1 MEFSFKNS
9 FLKINPY
16 LRQGIQIIKEAL
28 GILILAFSLYFL
40 FYAPFK
46 NLKFLGLFFILF
58 FLTQFLRKDSSK
70 EDIRQSKDKINLN
83 DYLTKTAQNFLIK
96 TITKAE
102 ILKVSNF
109 QIFLLKELLKN
120 KKIRNLFF
128 RLGTDFQNFNQ
139 ELLKI
144 TQTYPDLTHLPAG
157 KAGTNV
163 DNFRESSFKEILIPI
178 LSSSFDLAKKLNYP
192 HLNLIF
198 VFYGLRINSSQELN
212 EFFEKFDLKK
222 EYLLSAIL
230 MEIYSEKIKL
240 KRSPQIQ
247 PLSVFQAKFSKKTLL
262 NPSLTSKATNIL
274 DSYSLDLTYLVS
286 KESAGFLIGH
296 QEELERLINYLRRTN
311 NVLIVGEEGTGKETI
326 IMHLAWLIQNGLAP
340 KELLDFRVVKLDLGL
355 VYAQNKEKFLPL
367 LTKILED
374 VLSSG
379 YIILYLPYFENI
391 LLEKEVEIMQALQE
405 ILISRSIPIIASMT
419 PLGYEKSLTRYNLE
433 QFFEKIE
440 VKELSEEESIY
451 LLTLKSLLWEKKE
464 KVIISPIVIFL
475 AVSLA
480 KKFIRTEPLPKS
492 AEEVILESISLAKK
506 NKQKLINR
514 EIVQEIV
521 AEKTK
526 IPVGE
531 LGEIEKE
538 KLLNLENLLH
548 QRIIDQEE
556 AIKEISRVLKIYRA
570 GIEKKKGPIGSFLFV
585 GPTGV
590 GKTETAKALAKIY
603 YGSEKQMIRLDM
615 VEFQNPEDID
625 KLIGSKD
632 GTILGRLTEP
642 IRQNPFS
649 LILLDEFEKTHPT
662 ILKIFLPI
670 FDEGFIK
677 DALGREIDFT
687 NSLIICTSNAH
698 SEFIKESLEKGENF
712 DKIKEKLKSKLSQI
726 FSIELLNR
734 FDGIIVYKPLGQKE
748 LFQIAELLINDLKA
762 ELLLKQGIDLEV
774 SQKALEEIVR
784 LGTDP
789 IFGARP
795 LNRKINEII
804 RSEIANLILANKLS
818 RGNKIFIDF
827 DQEFKFSLS

>member
-1 MEFSFKNS
+1 MEFSFQNS

-16 LRQGIQIIKEAL
+16 LRQVLKIIKESL
-28 GILILAFSLYFL
+28 GILILAFSFYCL

-46 NLKFLGLFFILF
+46 NLKFIGLFLILF
-58 FLTQFLRKDSSK
+58 FLTQFLRKNSSK
-70 EDIRQSKDKINLN
+70 EDIRQSKDKKINLN
-83 DYLTKTAQNFLIK
+83 DYLPKTTQNFLIK

-102 ILKVSNF
+102 ILKTPNF
-109 QIFLLKELLKN
+109 QFFLLKELLKN
-120 KKIRNLFF
+120 KKIQNLFF
-128 RLGTDFQNFNQ
+128 RLDINLQNFNQ
-139 ELLKI
+139 ELLK
-144 TQTYPDLTHLPAG
+144 LS
-157 KAGTNV
+157 NV
-163 DNFRESSFKEILIPI
+163 PKISFNETLIPI

-198 VFYGLRINSSQELN
+198 IFYGLRINSSPELN
-212 EFFEKFDLKK
+212 ELFEKFNLKK
-222 EYLLSAIL
+222 EYLLSGIL
-230 MEIYSEKIKL
+230 MEIYSEKIKW
-240 KRSPQIQ
+240 KKTVQIQ
-247 PLSVFQAKFSKKTLL
+247 PLSIFQTKFAKKTLL
-262 NPSLTSKATNIL
+262 NPALTSQATNIL
-274 DSYSLDLTYLVS
+274 DSYSLDLTYLAN

-296 QEELERLINYLRRTN
+296 QEELEKLINHLRQRN
-311 NVLIVGEEGTGKETI
+311 NVLLVGEEGTGKETI
-326 IMHLAWLIQNGLAP
+326 IMHLAWLIQNDLAP

-355 VYAQNKEKFLPL
+355 VYAQNKEKFLTL
-367 LTKILED
+367 LTKIFED
-374 VLSSG
+374 VLNSG

-391 LLEKEVEIMQALQE
+391 LLEKEIEIMQASQE
-405 ILISRSIPIIASMT
+405 ILNSKSIPIIASMT
-419 PLGYEKSLTRYNLE
+419 PLGYEKSLTRYNLD

-451 LLTLKSLLWEKKE
+451 LLTLKGLIWEKQE
-464 KVIISPIVIFL
+464 KVIISPIAISL

-480 KKFIRTEPLPKS
+480 KKFIRTEFLPKS
-492 AEEVILESISLAKK
+492 AEEIIIESISLAKK

-514 EIVQEIV
+514 EIIQEIV

-526 IPVGE
+526 IPIGE
-531 LGEIEKE
+531 IGEIEKE

-548 QRIIDQEE
+548 QRIVNQTE
-556 AIKEISRVLKIYRA
+556 AIKEISRVLKIYHA

-585 GPTGV
+585 GPTGT

-603 YGSEKQMIRLDM
+603 YSSEKQMVRLDM

-625 KLIGSKD
+625 KLIGNKD

-642 IRQNPFS
+642 IRQNPYS

-677 DALGREIDFT
+677 DALGRETDFT
-687 NSLIICTSNAH
+687 NTLIICTSNAY

-712 DKIKEKLKSKLSQI
+712 DKIKEELKSKLSQI
-726 FSIELLNR
+726 FSVELLNR

-748 LFQIAELLINDLKA
+748 LLQIAELMINDLKA
-762 ELLLKQGIDLEV
+762 ELLLKQGIELVV

-818 RGNKIFIDF
+818 RGNKIFVDF
-827 DQEFKFSLS
+827 AQEFKFSLG

>member
-1 MEFSFKNS
+1 
-9 FLKINPY
+9 
-16 LRQGIQIIKEAL
+16 
-28 GILILAFSLYFL
+28 
-40 FYAPFK
+40 
-46 NLKFLGLFFILF
+46 
-58 FLTQFLRKDSSK
+58 LTQFLRKNSSK
-70 EDIRQSKDKINLN
+70 EDIRQSKDKEINLN
-83 DYLTKTAQNFLIK
+83 DYLTKTTQNFLIK
-96 TITKAE
+96 TITRAE
-102 ILKVSNF
+102 VLKVSNF

-120 KKIRNLFF
+120 KKIQNLFF
-128 RLGTDFQNFNQ
+128 RLGINLQNFNQ
-139 ELLKI
+139 ELAKI
-144 TQTYPDLTHLPAG
+144 TQT
-157 KAGTNV
+157 NI
-163 DNFRESSFKEILIPI
+163 DNFRESSSIPRANTNLERTNANQVRESSFPVQDGSFDKDLIPI
-178 LSSSFDLAKKLNYP
+178 LSSAFDLAKKLNYS

-198 VFYGLRINSSQELN
+198 VFYGLRVNSFPELN
-212 EFFEKFDLKK
+212 ELFEKFDLKK
-222 EYLLSAIL
+222 EYLISGIL
-230 MEIYSEKIKL
+230 TEIYSEKIKW
-240 KRSPQIQ
+240 KRLSQVQ
-247 PLSVFQAKFSKKTLL
+247 PLSVFQVKFTKKTLL
-262 NPSLTSKATNIL
+262 NPSLTSKVTNIL
-274 DSYSLDLTYLVS
+274 DSYSLDLTYLAG

-296 QEELERLINYLRRTN
+296 QEELEKIMSHLRQRN
-311 NVLIVGEEGTGKETI
+311 NVLLVGEEGTGKETI
-326 IMHLAWLIQNGLAP
+326 IMHLAWLIQNDLAP

-367 LTKILED
+367 LTKIFED
-374 VLSSG
+374 VLNSG

-391 LLEKEVEIMQALQE
+391 LLEKEIEIMQALQE
-405 ILISRSIPIIASMT
+405 ILNSRSIPIIASMT
-419 PLGYEKSLTRYNLE
+419 PLGYEKSLTRYNLD

-440 VKELSEEESIY
+440 VKEITEEESIY
-451 LLTLKSLLWEKKE
+451 LLTLKSLLWEKQE
-464 KVIISPIVIFL
+464 KIIISPIAISL

-492 AEEVILESISLAKK
+492 AEEVILSAISLAKK

-514 EIVQEIV
+514 EIIQEIV

-531 LGEIEKE
+531 VQEIEKE

-548 QRIIDQEE
+548 QRIIDQDE
-556 AIKEISRVLKIYRA
+556 AIKEIARVLKIYRA
-570 GIEKKKGPIGSFLFV
+570 GIEKKKGTIGSFLFV
-585 GPTGV
+585 GPTGT

-603 YGSEKQMIRLDM
+603 YSSEKQMVRLDM

-642 IRQNPFS
+642 IRQNPYS

-677 DALGREIDFT
+677 DALGREVDFT
-687 NSLIICTSNAH
+687 NSLIICTSNAY
-698 SEFIKESLEKGENF
+698 SEFIKESLEKGEDF
-712 DKIKEKLKSKLSQI
+712 DKIKEELKSKLSEI
-726 FSIELLNR
+726 FSVELLNR

-748 LFQIAELLINDLKA
+748 LLQIAELMIGDLKA

-774 SQKALEEIVR
+774 SQRALEEIVR

-818 RGNKIFIDF
+818 RGNRIFVDF
-827 DQEFKFSLS
+827 DQEFKFSLN

>member
-1 MEFSFKNS
+1 MEFYFQNS

-16 LRQGIQIIKEAL
+16 LRQGIQIIKEGL
-28 GILILAFSLYFL
+28 GILILAFSFYFL

-46 NLKFLGLFFILF
+46 NLKFLSLFFILF

-83 DYLTKTAQNFLIK
+83 DYLTKTTQNFLIK

-102 ILKVSNF
+102 ILKIPNF

-120 KKIRNLFF
+120 KKIQNLFF
-128 RLGTDFQNFNQ
+128 RLGIDLKIFNQ
-139 ELLKI
+139 ELLKLS
-144 TQTYPDLTHLPAG
+144 DL
-157 KAGTNV
+157 
-163 DNFRESSFKEILIPI
+163 SEISYNEALVPI

-198 VFYGLRINSSQELN
+198 IFYGLRINSFPELH
-212 EFFEKFDLKK
+212 ELFEKFDLKK
-222 EYLLSAIL
+222 EYLLSGIL
-230 MEIYSEKIKL
+230 IEIYSEKIKWKPL
-240 KRSPQIQ
+240 PQIQ
-247 PLSVFQAKFSKKTLL
+247 PLSVFQAKFMKKTFL
-262 NPSLTSKATNIL
+262 NPSLTSQITEIL
-274 DSYSLDLTYLVS
+274 DSYSIDLTYLAS

-296 QEELERLINYLRRTN
+296 QEELEKIISHLRQRN
-311 NVLIVGEEGTGKETI
+311 NVLLIGEEGTGKETI
-326 IMHLAWLIQNGLAP
+326 VMHLAWLIQNDLAP

-355 VYAQNKEKFLPL
+355 VYAQNKENFLPL
-367 LTKILED
+367 LTKIFED
-374 VLSSG
+374 ILSSG

-391 LLEKEVEIMQALQE
+391 LLEKEVNVFELLNE
-405 ILISRSIPIIASMT
+405 ILNSKLVPIIASMT
-419 PLGYEKSLTRYNLE
+419 PLGYERSLTRYNLD

-440 VKELSEEESIY
+440 VKELNEEESIY
-451 LLTLKSLLWEKKE
+451 LLTLKSLIWEKQE
-464 KVIISPIVIFL
+464 KVVISPLAISL
-475 AVSLA
+475 AVSLSR
-480 KKFIRTEPLPKS
+480 KFIRTEPLPKS
-492 AEEVILESISLAKK
+492 AEAVILSAIGLAKK

-514 EIVQEIV
+514 EIIQEIV

-526 IPVGE
+526 IPVAE

-548 QRIIDQEE
+548 QRIIDQDE
-556 AIKEISRVLKIYRA
+556 AVKEISRVLKIYRA
-570 GIEKKKGPIGSFLFV
+570 GIEKKKGPIGAFLFV
-585 GPTGV
+585 GPTGT

-642 IRQNPFS
+642 IRENPFS

-670 FDEGFIK
+670 FDEGFVK

-687 NSLIICTSNAH
+687 NSLIICTSNAY

-712 DKIKEKLKSKLSQI
+712 DKMKEELKSKLSEI
-726 FSIELLNR
+726 FSVELLNR

-748 LFQIAELLINDLKA
+748 LLQIAELLINDLKA

-818 RGNKIFIDF
+818 RGNKIFVDF
-827 DQEFKFSLS
+827 DKEFNFFLS

>member
-1 MEFSFKNS
+1 MEFSFQNS

-16 LRQGIQIIKEAL
+16 LRQVIQIIKEAL

-46 NLKFLGLFFILF
+46 NFKFLGLFFILF
-58 FLTQFLRKDSSK
+58 FLTQFLRKGSSK
-70 EDIRQSKDKINLN
+70 EDIRQSKDKVNLN
-83 DYLTKTAQNFLIK
+83 DYLTKTTQNFLIK

-102 ILKVSNF
+102 ILKISNF

-128 RLGTDFQNFNQ
+128 RLGVNLQNFNQ
-139 ELLKI
+139 ELLKLSN
-144 TQTYPDLTHLPAG
+144 TP
-157 KAGTNV
+157 
-163 DNFRESSFKEILIPI
+163 EISYNETLIPI

-192 HLNLIF
+192 HINLFFI
-198 VFYGLRINSSQELN
+198 FYGLRINGFPQLN
-212 EFFEKFDLKK
+212 ELFEKFDLKR
-222 EYLLSAIL
+222 EYLLSGIL
-230 MEIYSEKIKL
+230 MELYSEKIKWKPL
-240 KRSPQIQ
+240 PQIQ
-247 PLSVFQAKFSKKTLL
+247 PLSVFQARFTKKTLL
-262 NPSLTSKATNIL
+262 NPALTSKVTNIL
-274 DSYSLDLTYLVS
+274 DSYSLDLTYLAS

-296 QEELERLINYLRRTN
+296 QEELERLISHLRQRN
-311 NVLIVGEEGTGKETI
+311 NVLLIGEEGTGKETV
-326 IMHLAWLIQNGLAP
+326 IMHLAWLIQNDLAP

-367 LTKILED
+367 LTKIFED
-374 VLSSG
+374 VLNSG

-391 LLEKEVEIMQALQE
+391 LLEKEIEIMQAFQE
-405 ILISRSIPIIASMT
+405 ILNSRSIPIVASMT
-419 PLGYEKSLTRYNLE
+419 PLGYEKSLARYNLD

-464 KVIISPIVIFL
+464 KVIISPIAISL

-492 AEEVILESISLAKK
+492 AEEVILSAISLAKK
-506 NKQKLINR
+506 NKQKLIDR
-514 EIVQEIV
+514 EIIQEIV

-531 LGEIEKE
+531 VGEIEKE

-548 QRIIDQEE
+548 QRIIDQDE

-570 GIEKKKGPIGSFLFV
+570 GIEKKKGPIGAFLFV

-687 NSLIICTSNAH
+687 NSLIICTSNAY

-712 DKIKEKLKSKLSQI
+712 DKIKEELKSKLSQI
-726 FSIELLNR
+726 FSVELLNR

-748 LFQIAELLINDLKA
+748 LLKIAELMIDDLKA
-762 ELLLKQGIDLEV
+762 ELLLKHGIDLEV

-795 LNRKINEII
+795 LNRKIDEII

-818 RGNKIFIDF
+818 RGNKIFVDF

>member
-1 MEFSFKNS
+1 MEFSFQNS

-16 LRQGIQIIKEAL
+16 LRQGLQIIKEAL

-40 FYAPFK
+40 FYAPFR
-46 NLKFLGLFFILF
+46 NLKFFGLFFLLF
-58 FLTQFLRKDSSK
+58 FLTQFLRKNSSR
-70 EDIRQSKDKINLN
+70 EDIRQSKDIKINLN

-120 KKIRNLFF
+120 KKIQNLFF
-128 RLGTDFQNFNQ
+128 RLGIDLQNFNQ
-139 ELLKI
+139 ELLKLNNVLQISSDETII
-144 TQTYPDLTHLPAG
+144 T
-157 KAGTNV
+157 
-163 DNFRESSFKEILIPI
+163 I

-192 HLNLIF
+192 HLNLILI
-198 VFYGLRINSSQELN
+198 FYGLKVNSFAELN
-212 EFFEKFDLKK
+212 ELFEKFDLKK
-222 EYLLSAIL
+222 EYLLSGIL
-230 MEIYSEKIKL
+230 MEIYSEKIQFV
-240 KRSPQIQ
+240 S
-247 PLSVFQAKFSKKTLL
+247 LSKTQHLSIFQRKITKKALL
-262 NPSLTSKATNIL
+262 NPSLTSVATNIL
-274 DSYSLDLTYLVS
+274 DAYSLDLTYLAS
-286 KESAGFLIGH
+286 KGSSGFLIGH
-296 QEELERLINYLRRTN
+296 QSELEELVSYLGRRD
-311 NVLIVGEEGTGKETI
+311 NVLLIGDEGTGKETI
-326 IMHLAWLIQNGLAP
+326 IMHLAWLIQNDLAP
-340 KELLDFRVVKLDLGL
+340 KELLDFRVVKLDIGFI
-355 VYAQNKEKFLPL
+355 YAQNKEKFLPI
-367 LTKILED
+367 LTKIFED
-374 VLSSG
+374 VLNSG
-379 YIILYLPYFENI
+379 YIILYFPYFENI
-391 LLEKEVEIMQALQE
+391 LLEKEVEIMEALQE
-405 ILISRSIPIIASMT
+405 ILNSKAIPIIASMT
-419 PLGYEKSLTRYNLE
+419 PLGHEKSLTRYNLD

-440 VKELSEEESIY
+440 VKELSEEEAIY
-451 LLTLKSLLWEKKE
+451 FLTLKSLLWEKQE
-464 KVIISPIVIFL
+464 KVIISPRAISL

-480 KKFIRTEPLPKS
+480 KKFIAESLPKS
-492 AEEVILESISLAKK
+492 AEEVIFSAISLAKK
-506 NKQKLINR
+506 NNQKLINR

-531 LGEIEKE
+531 VGEVEKE

-548 QRIIDQEE
+548 QRIVDQGE
-556 AIKEISRVLKIYRA
+556 AIKEIARVLKIYRA

-585 GPTGV
+585 GPTGT

-603 YGSEKQMIRLDM
+603 YGSGEQMVRLDM

-625 KLIGSKD
+625 KLIGTKD
-632 GTILGRLTEP
+632 GVILGRLTEP

-687 NSLIICTSNAH
+687 NSLIICTSNAY
-698 SEFIKESLEKGENF
+698 SEFIKESIEKEENF
-712 DKIKEKLKSKLSQI
+712 AKIKEELNSKLSQI
-726 FSIELLNR
+726 FSVELLNR
-734 FDGIIVYKPLGQKE
+734 FDGIIVYKPLGQAE
-748 LFQIAELLINDLKA
+748 LLQIAELMINDLKA

-774 SQKALEEIVR
+774 SQKALGEIVR

-795 LNRKINEII
+795 LNRKIGEII

>member
-1 MEFSFKNS
+1 MEFSFQNS

-16 LRQGIQIIKEAL
+16 LRQVIQIIKEAS

-70 EDIRQSKDKINLN
+70 EDIRQSKDKVNLN
-83 DYLTKTAQNFLIK
+83 DYLTKTTQNFLIK

-120 KKIRNLFF
+120 KKIQNLFF
-128 RLGTDFQNFNQ
+128 RLDIDLQNFNQ

-144 TQTYPDLTHLPAG
+144 SNTSKISYEET
-157 KAGTNV
+157 
-163 DNFRESSFKEILIPI
+163 LISI

-192 HLNLIF
+192 HLNLFF
-198 VFYGLRINSSQELN
+198 VFYGLRINSFPQLN
-212 EFFEKFDLKK
+212 ELFEKFDLKK

-230 MEIYSEKIKL
+230 MEIYSEKIKWKKL
-240 KRSPQIQ
+240 SQIQ
-247 PLSVFQAKFSKKTLL
+247 PLSIFQAKFTKKTLL
-262 NPSLTSKATNIL
+262 NPSLTSKVTNIL
-274 DSYSLDLTYLVS
+274 DSYSLDLTYLAS

-296 QEELERLINYLRRTN
+296 QEELERLISHLRQRN
-311 NVLIVGEEGTGKETI
+311 NILLIGEEGTGKETI
-326 IMHLAWLIQNGLAP
+326 LMHLAWLIQNDLAP

-355 VYAQNKEKFLPL
+355 VYAQNKEKFLSL
-367 LTKILED
+367 LTKIFED
-374 VLSSG
+374 VLNSG
-379 YIILYLPYFENI
+379 YIILYFPYFENI
-391 LLEKEVEIMQALQE
+391 LLEKEIEIMQVLQE
-405 ILISRSIPIIASMT
+405 ILNSKSIPIIASMT
-419 PLGYEKSLTRYNLE
+419 PLGYQKSLTRYNLD

-451 LLTLKSLLWEKKE
+451 LLTLKSLIWEKQE
-464 KVIISPIVIFL
+464 KVIISPIAISL

-492 AEEVILESISLAKK
+492 AEEVILSAISLAKK
-506 NKQKLINR
+506 NEQKLINR
-514 EIVQEIV
+514 EIIQEIV

-531 LGEIEKE
+531 VGEIEKE

-548 QRIIDQEE
+548 QRIIDQDE
-556 AIKEISRVLKIYRA
+556 AVKEISRVLKIYRA

-642 IRQNPFS
+642 IRENPFS

-687 NSLIICTSNAH
+687 NSLIICTSNAY

-712 DKIKEKLKSKLSQI
+712 DKMKEELKSKLSQI
-726 FSIELLNR
+726 FSVELLNR

-748 LFQIAELLINDLKA
+748 LLQIAELLINDLKA

>member
-1 MEFSFKNS
+1 
-9 FLKINPY
+9 
-16 LRQGIQIIKEAL
+16 
-28 GILILAFSLYFL
+28 
-40 FYAPFK
+40 
-46 NLKFLGLFFILF
+46 
-58 FLTQFLRKDSSK
+58 
-70 EDIRQSKDKINLN
+70 
-83 DYLTKTAQNFLIK
+83 
-96 TITKAE
+96 
-102 ILKVSNF
+102 
-109 QIFLLKELLKN
+109 
-120 KKIRNLFF
+120 
-128 RLGTDFQNFNQ
+128 
-139 ELLKI
+139 
-144 TQTYPDLTHLPAG
+144 
-157 KAGTNV
+157 
-163 DNFRESSFKEILIPI
+163 
-178 LSSSFDLAKKLNYP
+178 
-192 HLNLIF
+192 
-198 VFYGLRINSSQELN
+198 
-212 EFFEKFDLKK
+212 
-222 EYLLSAIL
+222 
-230 MEIYSEKIKL
+230 
-240 KRSPQIQ
+240 
-247 PLSVFQAKFSKKTLL
+247 
-262 NPSLTSKATNIL
+262 
-274 DSYSLDLTYLVS
+274 
-286 KESAGFLIGH
+286 
-296 QEELERLINYLRRTN
+296 
-311 NVLIVGEEGTGKETI
+311 
-326 IMHLAWLIQNGLAP
+326 
-340 KELLDFRVVKLDLGL
+340 
-355 VYAQNKEKFLPL
+355 
-367 LTKILED
+367 
-374 VLSSG
+374 
-379 YIILYLPYFENI
+379 
-391 LLEKEVEIMQALQE
+391 
-405 ILISRSIPIIASMT
+405 MT
-419 PLGYEKSLTRYNLE
+419 PLGYEKSLTRYNLD

-451 LLTLKSLLWEKKE
+451 LLTLKSLLWEKQE
-464 KVIISPIVIFL
+464 KVIISPIAISL

-480 KKFIRTEPLPKS
+480 RKFIRTEPLPKS
-492 AEEVILESISLAKK
+492 AEEVILSAIGLAKK

-514 EIVQEIV
+514 EIVQEII

-548 QRIIDQEE
+548 QRVIDQDE
-556 AIKEISRVLKIYRA
+556 AIKEIARVLKIYRA

-615 VEFQNPEDID
+615 VEFQTPEDID

-687 NSLIICTSNAH
+687 NTLIICTSNAY

-712 DKIKEKLKSKLSQI
+712 DKIKEELKSKLSQI
-726 FSIELLNR
+726 FSVELLNR

-748 LFQIAELLINDLKA
+748 LLQIAELLIDDLKA

-818 RGNKIFIDF
+818 RGNKIFVDF
-827 DQEFKFSLS
+827 EQEFKFFLS